1 MSQGFPVHPTSR
13 PSKRTLLV
21 FALVTLGGTAAEAGH
36 GHAKHRPSRRA
47 PMPNPIF
54 RTLDSVAGGLDLMV
68 QKSLSSSKKL
78 SQMWTGDLRSQ
89 ACDELPCDSM
99 LLDGLSPQQERM
111 PSGVID
117 IQDESTWQL
126 VPCEEDDQC
135 DPRSLNS
142 LPIHKGGLPFASD
155 ALQGPVE
162 LLPLQPVPR
171 SPKLEAKP
179 HQPDPARPKLAP
191 PKAVAPPLPPELHGE
206 KSEEDWFEEFSPS
219 IPPLTPTAPR
229 TDRDTSDPFRDDQP
243 SKSPGASEI
252 PTTDNRGWVEPV
264 KERELQPRAART
276 SMPLAAP
283 ANRTAPA
290 KKVGFLQPASRLR
303 H

>member
-1 MSQGFPVHPTSR
+1 MSQGFPVHPASR

-21 FALVTLGGTAAEAGH
+21 LALVTLGGTAAEAGH

-54 RTLDSVAGGLDLMV
+54 QTLDTVAGGLDLMV

-78 SQMWTGDLRSQ
+78 SRMLTGDRRSQ

-99 LLDGLSPQQERM
+99 LLDGLPPQQERM

-142 LPIHKGGLPFASD
+142 LPIPKGGLPFASD
-155 ALQGPVE
+155 AVQGPVE
-162 LLPLQPVPR
+162 LLPLRPVPR

-179 HQPDPARPKLAP
+179 QQPTPARPKLER
-191 PKAVAPPLPPELHGE
+191 PKAVAPPPPPELEGG
-206 KSEEDWFEEFSPS
+206 KAEEDWFEEFSPS
-219 IPPLTPTAPR
+219 IPPVAPPR
-229 TDRDTSDPFRDDQP
+229 PRSGADTSDPFRDDQP
-243 SKSPGASEI
+243 SSSPGASEI
-252 PTTDNRGWVEPV
+252 PTTDNHGWVEPV
-264 KERELQPRAART
+264 KERELQPRSAR
-276 SMPLAAP
+276 SNMPLTAP
-283 ANRTAPA
+283 ANRTTPT
-290 KKVGFLQPASRLR
+290 KRVGFLQPASRPR